1 MNLWMMIG
9 LQISKKVGRI
19 CVEEKL
25 LPEPIELNLSILFYI
40 KLAKITLYFA
50 LKSPL
55 IQRIVHGWMCPLL
68 PLLIWNLG
76 FQIIIGLVAV
86 IIHPYKVEIE

>member
-50 LKSPL
+50 LKVEESL
-55 IQRIVHGWMCPLL
+55 DLDEFFMDLCFLFLFGTWDSRSSLVLL
-68 PLLIWNLG
+68 LLSSILTK
-76 FQIIIGLVAV
+76 L
-86 IIHPYKVEIE
+86 K

>member
-19 CVEEKL
+19 CVEEKM

-40 KLAKITLYFA
+40 KLAKITILCVEESLDQESGEFFMDGCA
-50 LKSPL
+50 LCFLFLFGTWDSRSSL
-55 IQRIVHGWMCPLL
+55 FLL
-68 PLLIWNLG
+68 LD
-76 FQIIIGLVAV
+76 
-86 IIHPYKVEIE
+86 PYKVEIE

>member
-50 LKSPL
+50 LKSHL
-55 IQRIVHGWMCPLL
+55 IGRILHGRMCPLL

-86 IIHPYKVEIE
+86 IIHPYKVELE

>member
-40 KLAKITLYFA
+40 KLAKITILCVEESLDPENFSWTDVPYA
-50 LKSPL
+50 SSSYLE
-55 IQRIVHGWMCPLL
+55 
-68 PLLIWNLG
+68 LG
-76 FQIIIGLVAV
+76 IPDHHWSCCCY
-86 IIHPYKVEIE
+86 HPSLQS